1 MATTEQLT
9 REEYIVLEARF
20 DDFARPKPNLTPNP
34 LSRFESA
41 ADAMADSMR
50 RLRDLFESTAD
61 DLDRMTLRYLRGLGG
76 KDNRRHKKQARRRIR
91 ARQGVATIQAQASY
105 RKAGH

>member
-1 MATTEQLT
+1 MATTEQIT
-9 REEYIVLEARF
+9 REEYISLEARF

-41 ADAMADSMR
+41 ADSLSDSIR
-50 RLRDLFESTAD
+50 RLRDLFASTAD
-61 DLDRMTLRYLRGLGG
+61 DLDRMTLTYLRGLGG

-91 ARQGVATIQAQASY
+91 ARQRLATVTAQASY
-105 RKAGH
+105 RKASR